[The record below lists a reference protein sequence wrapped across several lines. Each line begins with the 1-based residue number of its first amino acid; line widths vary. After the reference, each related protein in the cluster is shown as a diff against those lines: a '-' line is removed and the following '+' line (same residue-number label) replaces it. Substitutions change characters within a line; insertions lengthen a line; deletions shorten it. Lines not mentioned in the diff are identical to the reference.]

1 MKKKIFKSED
11 WLKFWSKL
19 KSVICNLTL
28 IVVFNHFFFIITI
41 FILIINRFILIEDK

>member
-28 IVVFNHFFFIITI
+28 ITVFNHFFF
-41 FILIINRFILIEDK
+41 L